1 MSTLFETLAPLSVS
15 FSRAAELTSMSKNT
29 LRRMA
34 KSGRL
39 RTIKLGQRRVVPYQA
54 LKELVSID
62 TSESTSASSAA
73 PVREKFNRLFTI
85 SLALKVCFTIFSM
98 IALRGSLSGICFAS
112 I

>member
-39 RTIKLGQRRVVPYQA
+39 RTITLGRRRVVPYDA
-54 LKELVSID
+54 LKELVSSG
-62 TSESTSASSAA
+62 TNESTAA
-73 PVREKFNRLFTI
+73 TQ
-85 SLALKVCFTIFSM
+85 S
-98 IALRGSLSGICFAS
+98 
-112 I
+112 